1 MSPAGKMGEDLR
13 SIEEGKAPYVERLQ
27 SGPVRV
33 EGLVVE
39 LDKLLPN
46 GVDVGHLYRT
56 IDA

>member
-1 MSPAGKMGEDLR
+1 MGEDLR
-13 SIEEGKAPYVERLQ
+13 SIEEGKAPYVEGLQ
-27 SGPVRV
+27 GGPVRV
-33 EGLVVE
+33 EGLVVK